1 MGDVRKMH
9 DGLAAGQIER
19 AAPACSNVVPACRE
33 NRHERTTHEAVCSR
47 DQNAHRRGYYNTA
60 VSAPRL
66 VVSVVSHGQAAL
78 AAQVAADLSRHCAT
92 PLHLVVTSNIPE
104 RLELPAPRPGLGVST
119 IANTERKGFGA
130 NHNAAFSHVESD
142 FFCVLNPDIRLQADP
157 FPLLMGALDS
167 SATAV
172 AAPLIVDPDGRVED
186 SARRYPTPL
195 SILSKALRRTARGP
209 DYDTRAGSSIAVDWV
224 AGMFMLFRSEA
235 FRRVGGFDERYF
247 LYYEDADLCRR
258 LRRAGH
264 DVKLETRARATHA
277 ARRESHRNV
286 RYLRWH
292 LASMLRF
299 FLTA

>member
-1 MGDVRKMH
+1 M
-9 DGLAAGQIER
+9 
-19 AAPACSNVVPACRE
+19 
-33 NRHERTTHEAVCSR
+33 
-47 DQNAHRRGYYNTA
+47 
-60 VSAPRL
+60 SAPRL

-78 AAQVAADLSRHCAT
+78 AAQVASDLARHCAT

-104 RLELPAPRPGLGVST
+104 RLDLPAPRPGFSVGS
-119 IANTERKGFGA
+119 IANAERKGFGA
-130 NHNAAFSHVESD
+130 NHNAAFGHVESD

-157 FPLLMGALDS
+157 FPSLVSALDS
-167 SATAV
+167 PATAV

-195 SILSKALRRTARGP
+195 SVLAKVLRGTARAP
-209 DYDTRAGSSIAVDWV
+209 DYDARAGGSIAVDWV
-224 AGMFMLFRSEA
+224 AGMFMLFRSDA
-235 FRRVGGFDERYF
+235 FRGVGGFDERYF
-247 LYYEDADLCRR
+247 LYYEDADICRR

-264 DVKLETRARATHA
+264 DVRLETTARATHA